1 MPSVPSIDSFQSCS
15 SNTPAAVRQLQAPPV
30 MEECNFATWRRTLIL
45 TRKLTPVFAGEK
57 WIARD
62 ILSRTP
68 WAILKFLISQGAK
81 IQDDV
86 VMPLDEL
93 YLPGEALNAKALHK
107 LFWDETT
114 GKGSKFGPLG
124 AGLGGNL
131 PRSSRDDGLLS
142 HDITQLKGPGDGGL
156 WKHLTSKLARI
167 EASALQIAE
176 RRRRNDIRPEDFISL
191 EDRIF
196 AFRMREL
203 KKYFELVE
211 GRLYVEHDAEDV
223 IWHNVSYLRKNAVS
237 LHPDRRLDSPLTVRA
252 IFPLWTSKGRRG
264 QPAPV
269 SNHLTHHP
277 TELRGRKTLISA
289 QAQAAAAHVL
299 GAAEGARDPV
309 LSQAAEREE
318 RALRPRGRGALR
330 RVRRR
335 GALHRARRRRLLAHP
350 ARGRRG
356 RLVAVA
362 LALVGVG
369 RAAGG
374 RGRRRPLGDPGL
386 ARRYCDQ
393 AGRARGS
400 PPGARPRGPPWARR
414 RRRRRL
420 PARVRPREEAE
431 EVSLLFVLNK

>member
-1 MPSVPSIDSFQSCS
+1 MQRASCKRR
-15 SNTPAAVRQLQAPPV
+15 A
-30 MEECNFATWRRTLIL
+30 MECDFVTWRRTLIL
-45 TRKLTPVFAGEK
+45 IGTLTPVFAGGKK
-57 WIARD
+57 WIDRD

-68 WAILKFLISQGAK
+68 WAILKDLISRGAK
-81 IQDDV
+81 LQDDV
-86 VMPLDEL
+86 VVPLDES
-93 YLPGEALNAKALHK
+93 YLPGESLNAKALHK
-107 LFWDETT
+107 LIWDETT
-114 GKGSKFGPLG
+114 GKGSKFGSLG
-124 AGLGGNL
+124 GGLGGGR
-131 PRSSRDDGLLS
+131 PISSRNDKIMT
-142 HDITQLKGPGDGGL
+142 HHFAQFKGPGDGGL
-156 WKHLTSKLARI
+156 WDHLTSKRARI
-167 EASALQIAE
+167 EARALVIAD
-176 RRRRNDIRPEDFISL
+176 RRRRNDIRPEDFIPE
-191 EDRIF
+191 EDRLF
-196 AFRMREL
+196 AWRMREL
-203 KKYFELVE
+203 ENYFQLVE
-211 GRLYVEHDAEDV
+211 RKLDAEHDAEDV
-223 IWHNVSYLRKNAVS
+223 IWHHVSYLRKNAVS

-269 SNHLTHHP
+269 SNHLTHHA
-277 TELRGRKTLISA
+277 TERHGCETLISA
-289 QAQAAAAHVL
+289 QAHAAAAHVL
-299 GAAEGARDPV
+299 GAAEAARDPV

-335 GALHRARRRRLLAHP
+335 GALHRARRRRLLVHP

-369 RAAGG
+369 RGA
-374 RGRRRPLGDPGL
+374 RRPLGDPGL

-400 PPGARPRGPPWARR
+400 PPGARPRGPPRARR